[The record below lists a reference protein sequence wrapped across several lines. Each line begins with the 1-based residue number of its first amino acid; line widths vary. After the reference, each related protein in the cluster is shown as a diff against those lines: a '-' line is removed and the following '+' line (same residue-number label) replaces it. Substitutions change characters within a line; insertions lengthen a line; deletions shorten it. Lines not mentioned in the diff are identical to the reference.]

1 MKFRTTL
8 TALACLTTGASMAH
22 AAQTIA
28 SAPLWTGLSHSAA
41 CYIRNVG
48 TRPVSLTVSPLIN
61 FTSGFRT
68 ADFNNCSNGNDGLPL
83 QPGHTCVLLMN
94 ALDDD
99 VTFACSA
106 VVNGSAKNVR
116 GNVEI
121 REAITGGLRVIAAD
135 EMR

>member
-1 MKFRTTL
+1 MKLRTTL
-8 TALACLTTGASMAH
+8 TALACLTSGAGMAH

-28 SAPLWTGLSHSAA
+28 SAPLWTGLSHAGA

-61 FTSGFRT
+61 FTPGFRT
-68 ADFNNCSNGNDGLPL
+68 ADFDNCNNNDGVPL

-121 REAITGGLRVIAAD
+121 RESVTGGQRVIAAD

>member
-1 MKFRTTL
+1 MKLRTTL
-8 TALACLTTGASMAH
+8 TALACLTAGAGTAH

-28 SAPLWTGLSHSAA
+28 SAPLWTGLSHAGA
-41 CYIRNVG
+41 CYVRNVG
-48 TRPVSLTVSPLIN
+48 TRPIAVQISTLIN
-61 FTSGFRT
+61 FTAGFRT
-68 ADFNNCSNGNDGLPL
+68 PDFEDCNEAPL
-83 QPGHTCVLLMN
+83 QPGHTCVALLN

-106 VVNGSAKNVR
+106 VVTGSAKNVR

-121 REAITGGLRVIAAD
+121 RESVTGGQQVIAAD